1 MSCSI
6 PPADPSKRLADLE
19 RKARQL
25 STELNVFRSW
35 TGIPQS
41 LGAFVVTM
49 LSADYDAGTD
59 KFTLVWVSEPG
70 FTYQIQSSEDGTT
83 WAKEANVEGAEDAV
97 QTSWLSG
104 VYEMADLPIFF
115 RVLRYPSAM
124 PVCTPT

>member
-19 RKARQL
+19 RKSRQL

-35 TGIPQS
+35 TGIPQNQTH
-41 LGAFVVTM
+41 FVVTM
-49 LSADYDAGTD
+49 LSADYDPGTD

-70 FTYQIQSSEDGTT
+70 FTYQVQSSEDGTT
-83 WAKEANVEGAEDAV
+83 WAKETNVEGAEDAV